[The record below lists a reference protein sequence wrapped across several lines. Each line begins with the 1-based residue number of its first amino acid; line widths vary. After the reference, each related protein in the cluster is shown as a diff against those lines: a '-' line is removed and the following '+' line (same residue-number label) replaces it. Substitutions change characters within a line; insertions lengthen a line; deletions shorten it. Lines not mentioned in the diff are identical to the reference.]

1 MAYKIISYPLTEND
15 IDNAVKWYVDID
27 TKIAKQF
34 LAELKAVK
42 KYISEYP
49 ETIQIRYKKIRV
61 AYLKKFPFGV
71 HYQFEDKTITIVAV
85 FNTSVD
91 PEKWHNR

>member
-1 MAYKIISYPLTEND
+1 MAYKIISSPLTEND

-49 ETIQIRYKKIRV
+49 ETIQVRYKNIRV

-71 HYQFEDKTITIVAV
+71 HYKFENKIITIVAV

-91 PEKWHNR
+91 PKNWEKR